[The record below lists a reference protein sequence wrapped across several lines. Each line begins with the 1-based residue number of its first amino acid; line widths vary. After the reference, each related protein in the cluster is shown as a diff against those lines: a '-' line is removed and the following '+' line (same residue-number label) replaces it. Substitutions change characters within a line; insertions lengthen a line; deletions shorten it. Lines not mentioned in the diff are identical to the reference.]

1 MNDLALIAI
10 GAAAGFFLAV
20 IAVMVAAL
28 WHIATG
34 FRRTVIAALA
44 KNTEAF
50 TAQTAIVDKLR
61 AEVALALSRMDAE
74 RLYEASLAVQRS
86 AKSLSAQIATLQKVV
101 FAQPAPPAFDLG
113 PETFGM
119 DDEAADDAR
128 ILAEQ
133 ARWAQPDPLAG
144 LSEEEKNRRVQ
155 QFFEQRR
162 QDGISRFGSSP
173 PTAGAGAYASLIE
186 EAQQRVPPTP
196 PPGDFDDASGED
208 GDLSGNGELG
218 E

>member
-10 GAAAGFFLAV
+10 GGGLGFALAL
-20 IAVMVAAL
+20 IAVMVYVLWTTAA
-28 WHIATG
+28 AM
-34 FRRTVIAALA
+34 RRAANA
-44 KNTEAF
+44 SITKSTEA
-50 TAQTAIVDKLR
+50 TASLHAVVGQMRT
-61 AEVALALSRMDAE
+61 ELATSLSRMDAE

-101 FAQPAPPAFDLG
+101 FAQPAPPAFDLS
-113 PETFGM
+113 PETFGIE
-119 DDEAADDAR
+119 DEAADDAR
-128 ILAEQ
+128 MLAEQ

-144 LSEEEKNRRVQ
+144 LSEEEKNRRMQ

-162 QDGISRFGSSP
+162 QNGISRFGSAP

-186 EAQQRVPPTP
+186 EAQQQTPPAK
-196 PPGDFDDASGED
+196 PPGDFDDAGEEGFD
-208 GDLSGNGELG
+208 ATGRGELD

>member
-1 MNDLALIAI
+1 MNDLALLAI
-10 GAAAGFFLAV
+10 GIGFGFALAI
-20 IAVMVAAL
+20 IAVMVYVL
-28 WHIATG
+28 WTTATG
-34 FRRTVIAALA
+34 FRRTVNASLA
-44 KNTEAF
+44 KVTESLA
-50 TAQTAIVDKLR
+50 AQNATTEKLR
-61 AEVALALSRMDAE
+61 TEVTLALSRMDAE

-101 FAQPAPPAFDLG
+101 FAQSAPPAFDLG

-218 E
+218 